1 MSPYQFFFKFENYH
15 IFIVDSTG
23 NIFHVNPSL
32 AVKELRIEVD
42 YFRKIKTIKLWKNY
56 MIYYPTHE
64 KKQKKYLH
72 LFKIDEKDI
81 KEDKNTGFI
90 IENNTFQLIT
100 NLFEVKQSS
109 NPLAAEFQEENK
121 YSSES

>member
-32 AVKELRIEVD
+32 AVKELRIEID

-64 KKQKKYLH
+64 KK
-72 LFKIDEKDI
+72 
-81 KEDKNTGFI
+81 
-90 IENNTFQLIT
+90 
-100 NLFEVKQSS
+100 
-109 NPLAAEFQEENK
+109 
-121 YSSES
+121 